1 MRKSLPILVA
11 AFLILSLST
20 AAMAVDA
27 TPAVAAGIVNINTAD
42 AAQLSMLP
50 RVGLKAAQ
58 RIVDYRTEHGP
69 FKKPSDL
76 MQVKGF
82 GQKSFD
88 RLNGYLTTD
97 GKTTLAAKVRSS
109 RGSRGSKRA
118 SKSHQTP
125 SPAAR

>member
-1 MRKSLPILVA
+1 MRKSLPVLV

-27 TPAVAAGIVNINTAD
+27 SPAVAAGIVNINTAD
-42 AAQLSMLP
+42 IAQLSMLP

-69 FKKPSDL
+69 FKKSADL

-82 GQKSFD
+82 GQKSFE
-88 RLNGYLTTD
+88 RLSGYITVE
-97 GKTTLAAKVRSS
+97 GKSTLASKVRSP

-118 SKSHQTP
+118 SKSHETP
-125 SPAAR
+125 TTAAR

>member
-1 MRKSLPILVA
+1 MRKSLPVLVA
-11 AFLILSLST
+11 AFLILCISA
-20 AAMAVDA
+20 AAMAADT
-27 TPAVAAGIVNINTAD
+27 TPAIASGIVNINSAD

-69 FKKPSDL
+69 FKKASDL

-82 GQKSFD
+82 GQKSFE
-88 RLNGYLTTD
+88 RLSGYLTVD